1 MEIDNGYYDI
11 NGTSI
16 TLSHMENLDIFDL
29 NNDQMKY
36 LIRTKL
42 LLVILKKYGM
52 IALILQ

>member
-42 LLVILKKYGM
+42 LLVILKNM
-52 IALILQ
+52 A